1 MPIDVTCDH
10 FFFTIT
16 TPFWAR
22 HKEMSWSIILPSC
35 PLHLFYI
42 FLFICFFFLS
52 PFSSLQSSPLAL
64 TPAASANPFPI
75 HPNRVQAIQP
85 HHHITI
91 WPAFSKSIFQ
101 HPNKVQAIQP
111 CHHLTSHQHHQQNT
125 TLLNNRIK
133 SRSANTKQNT
143 ASRPNHHKHTSNQ
156 MRPKLNSQKA
166 STMPPSTIKSI
177 PKQLQET
184 HTEHKPTNHHLNRCY
199 EPPSTLTWSPKD
211 LLPQTHI
218 KSYHLG

>member
-1 MPIDVTCDH
+1 MPIDVVTCDH
-10 FFFTIT
+10 FFFHYNYTILST
-16 TPFWAR
+16 SQRNVMINYPSFMPIASILYFPFHLLLFSFPFFFSPVFATSPYSSCLR
-22 HKEMSWSIILPSC
+22 QSLPHPSKQSTGNPTLPS
-35 PLHLFYI
+35 
-42 FLFICFFFLS
+42 
-52 PFSSLQSSPLAL
+52 
-64 TPAASANPFPI
+64 N
-75 HPNRVQAIQP
+75 
-85 HHHITI
+85 
-91 WPAFSKSIFQ
+91 
-101 HPNKVQAIQP
+101 
-111 CHHLTSHQHHQQNT
+111 HHLTSHQHHQQNT

-133 SRSANTKQNT
+133 SQSANTKQKT

-177 PKQLQET
+177 PNNSKK